1 MMVGGLPPYSK
12 GFAIIAV
19 ATKLCAA
26 ASQSARPEPGN
37 LEWIHVLS

>member
-1 MMVGGLPPYSK
+1 MQSIHIAAM
-12 GFAIIAV
+12 ADAIAV

-26 ASQSARPEPGN
+26 ASQSARPEPGD